1 MYQSVSH
8 YDIPRGRKSMKKLQN
23 VFEKLEIVA
32 SITSAGIGRC
42 FQPETFQRHSPRSVA
57 RALPFHPRFHGCR
70 IGKAA
75 ARADSDC
82 LDSSSQIARSSR
94 EFWKG
99 AVTRRKEIKVHE
111 SNVESPIPMAPEVV
125 LADAEPA
132 DLGGAFDA
140 CAAALPFVP
149 AGCLRP

>member
-1 MYQSVSH
+1 MSEPTNESYLSLRVPSNEKDERFISGINSS
-8 YDIPRGRKSMKKLQN
+8 YEAAKLRS
-23 VFEKLEIVA
+23 A
-32 SITSAGIGRC
+32 SKDSKVN
-42 FQPETFQRHSPRSVA
+42 EYHSPVKFSW
-57 RALPFHPRFHGCR
+57 
-70 IGKAA
+70 
-75 ARADSDC
+75 
-82 LDSSSQIARSSR
+82 R

-111 SNVESPIPMAPEVV
+111 TNVESPIPMAPEVV